1 MNKLTIAVV
10 ALVFA
15 VLGGC
20 ASIGDMVGTN
30 AGGFYDASSPF
41 PYGDNLALTD
51 D

>member
-1 MNKLTIAVV
+1 MNKLTFAVL

-20 ASIGDMVGTN
+20 ASGGEMIGTN

-41 PYGDNLALTD
+41 PYHSALVQTD